1 MFVRVIEGRIRFV
14 IVNRAV
20 VLVMV
25 VVDALIVLQLMDERD
40 RVCDRRQAALHG
52 ETIHGQAQ
60 QQEDVDNPTQGNH
73 RENFANYSSCFCCY
87 GQGYVAIRGSLR
99 FACGTYTRA
108 KRVLVLNK
116 LVPDCL
122 IQERLTRPFDIPPT
136 GMLPTSRY
144 PHTK

>member
-1 MFVRVIEGRIRFV
+1 MFVRVIEGCIRFV

-25 VVDALIVLQLMDERD
+25 VVDALVVLKPVLQLMDERD
-40 RVCDRRQAALHG
+40 RVRDRRQASLHG

-87 GQGYVAIRGSLR
+87 GQGYVALWRNRR
-99 FACGTYTRA
+99 FEC
-108 KRVLVLNK
+108 
-116 LVPDCL
+116 P
-122 IQERLTRPFDIPPT
+122 
-136 GMLPTSRY
+136 
-144 PHTK
+144 